1 LSAVSK
7 PPVSKEILITR
18 LLLIVVGFDTGFALL
33 NQRSIENNMNE
44 KPTGITANKKT
55 KEFTV
60 TWNDN
65 HTSVYPFE
73 LLRAACP
80 CASCRGGHEN
90 MKSEPDA
97 DVFSKKLGDSPSTR
111 ISNVVAVGSYAL
123 TIVWEDGHDYG
134 IFNWHY
140 LRALCPC
147 EEDRAKYGKG

>member
-1 LSAVSK
+1 MS
-7 PPVSKEILITR
+7 
-18 LLLIVVGFDTGFALL
+18 
-33 NQRSIENNMNE
+33 E
-44 KPTGITANKKT
+44 KPTGVNASKSK

-60 TWNDN
+60 TWDDG
-65 HTSVYPFE
+65 HTSVYSFG

-97 DVFSKKLGDSPSTR
+97 EVFSRQMEDSPSTR
-111 ISNVVAVGSYAL
+111 LTNVVAVGSYAL

-134 IFNWHY
+134 IYNWHY

-147 EEDRAKYGKG
+147 NECRRESVKRQNGAASN

>member
-1 LSAVSK
+1 M
-7 PPVSKEILITR
+7 T
-18 LLLIVVGFDTGFALL
+18 
-33 NQRSIENNMNE
+33 E
-44 KPTGITANKKT
+44 KPTGVNANKSK
-55 KEFTV
+55 KEFTI
-60 TWNDN
+60 TWDDG
-65 HTSVYPFE
+65 HTSVYPFG

-97 DVFSKKLGDSPSTR
+97 DIFTRQLTEDTLSTR
-111 ISNVVAVGSYAL
+111 LSNIVATGSYAL

-147 EEDRAKYGKG
+147 DECRSKNAPK

>member
-1 LSAVSK
+1 
-7 PPVSKEILITR
+7 
-18 LLLIVVGFDTGFALL
+18 
-33 NQRSIENNMNE
+33 MNE
-44 KPTGITANKKT
+44 KPTGITANKT
-55 KEFTV
+55 AREFTIK
-60 TWNDN
+60 WNDG

-97 DVFSKKLGDSPSTR
+97 DVFSKNLGDNQSTR
-111 ISNVVAVGSYAL
+111 IANVVAVGSYAL

-147 EEDRAKYGKG
+147 PEDRAKYGKG

>member
-1 LSAVSK
+1 
-7 PPVSKEILITR
+7 
-18 LLLIVVGFDTGFALL
+18 
-33 NQRSIENNMNE
+33 MNE
-44 KPTGITANKKT
+44 KPTGITANKQT
-55 KEFTV
+55 REFTI
-60 TWNDN
+60 TWNDD
-65 HTSVYPFE
+65 HTSVYPFG

-97 DVFSKKLGDSPSTR
+97 DVFNTKLEESPSTR
-111 ISNVVAVGSYAL
+111 IANVVAVGSYAL

-147 EEDRAKYGKG
+147 AEDRAKYGKR